1 MPKMPGGP
9 ARGPER
15 LGDQP
20 IEEAYREKMNAI
32 ANILDDALNG
42 GAKGDDRQVG
52 FCLMMFNF
60 GDGPGRANY
69 ISNARRAD
77 VVTLLREQLRRFE
90 GAPDV
95 EGRA

>member
-1 MPKMPGGP
+1 MS
-9 ARGPER
+9 ER

-20 IEEAYREKMNAI
+20 IEPQYRERMNELARL
-32 ANILDDALNG
+32 LDVYFNG
-42 GAKGDDRQVG
+42 EDKGTDRKVG

-69 ISNARRAD
+69 ISNANRAD

-95 EGRA
+95 TGTA